1 MARLFHNLFVSFPFF
16 NLLLIFVIYISFL
29 LLHLFILSS
38 FFFAFLLTHSSMLY
52 SFFTFSLDGISFPIS
67 FFRVF
72 SLFFFSYFICRFIFF
87 HMFPSLSENDSFTT
101 LISSIFKSIDILEC
115 IQGDFE
121 SCADILIT
129 SYWLHVE
136 LGKNI

>member
-1 MARLFHNLFVSFPFF
+1 
-16 NLLLIFVIYISFL
+16 
-29 LLHLFILSS
+29 
-38 FFFAFLLTHSSMLY
+38 
-52 SFFTFSLDGISFPIS
+52 
-67 FFRVF
+67 
-72 SLFFFSYFICRFIFF
+72 
-87 HMFPSLSENDSFTT
+87 MFPPLSENASITI
-101 LISSIFKSIDILEC
+101 LISSIFNSIDIQEC